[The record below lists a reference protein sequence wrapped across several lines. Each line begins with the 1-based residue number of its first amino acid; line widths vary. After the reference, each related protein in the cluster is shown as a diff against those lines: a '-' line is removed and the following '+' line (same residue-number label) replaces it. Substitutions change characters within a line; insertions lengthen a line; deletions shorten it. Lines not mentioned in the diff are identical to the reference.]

1 MPIRIGYATPTGLWR
16 TDLDE
21 RSAVLASLDHAGV
34 DHVFM
39 ADHVS
44 FHDGSGTDGLVEVAA
59 LSQLHPRIG
68 VMVSVYLLPLRHPV
82 PVARQLAT
90 LHTIAPG
97 RLVFGVGVGGEDR
110 HEIEVSGVDP
120 ATRGRRTDESLQILR
135 RLMSGD
141 EVTFDGEFFTLD
153 RAVIKPAVDPPV
165 PIIIGGRSDAALR
178 RAARFGD
185 GWVGAWCSVDRYAS
199 ALRLIDRE
207 AATVGRE
214 PPTWQHGYQPWV
226 GVADTAGE
234 ARGLVAREMER
245 FYKIPFESF
254 ERYVPVGSPDDV
266 AAALAPYVEAGCTFV
281 NLKVVAANEME
292 AIAAAGEI
300 ASALRATDTIN
311 G

>member
-1 MPIRIGYATPTGLWR
+1 MPLRIGYATPTGLWR
-16 TDLDE
+16 SDHDE
-21 RSAVLASLDHAGV
+21 RSDVLASLHDAGV
-34 DHVFM
+34 DHIFM

-59 LSQLHPRIG
+59 LSQLHPRLG

-110 HEIEVSGVDP
+110 HEIEVCGVDP

-141 EVTFDGEFFTLD
+141 EVTVGGEFFTLD

-178 RAARFGD
+178 RTARFGD

-207 AATVGRE
+207 AATTGRE
-214 PPTWQHGYQPWV
+214 TPTWQHGYQPWV
-226 GVADTAGE
+226 GVADNSAE
-234 ARGLVAREMER
+234 ARRLVAREMER

-254 ERYVPVGSPDDV
+254 ERYVPTGTPDEV

-281 NLKVVAANEME
+281 NLKVVAANETE
-292 AIAAAGEI
+292 AVTAARDI
-300 ASALRATDTIN
+300 ASALRAADTIR